1 MATRAWVR
9 CGGGALALV
18 VACLPSIAGAAAA
31 DAYASEW
38 AKSLKSS
45 ARLIAAGAG
54 LAGIEI
60 QLAPGAITYWRNP
73 GDAGAPPVF
82 SFEGS
87 TNLAS
92 AKPSLPAPMRI
103 AEGDGEA
110 FGYNHSLIVPI
121 AVTPIDA
128 SKPVILALK
137 LNYAACE
144 KICVPARAD
153 LSLALPASTDS
164 PYAAAIAAANAQ
176 VPRLVDWPDLKADL
190 AARGDNRWR
199 LCIPS
204 EPGLARDAFIEA
216 PDLWWIAISAQ
227 FDMVGPQ
234 SCFEVALRQ
243 KPEGASLP
251 VATRLTITG
260 GRGPIETNFTLS
272 P

>member
-1 MATRAWVR
+1 MAIRAMAR
-9 CGGGALALV
+9 SALCGLALAFVGL
-18 VACLPSIAGAAAA
+18 ASPAAA
-31 DAYASEW
+31 DIYASAW

-45 ARLIAAGAG
+45 ARLIAAGAS
-54 LAGIEI
+54 LAGVEI

-87 TNLAS
+87 ANLAK
-92 AKPSLPAPMRI
+92 AEPRFPAPTRI
-103 AEGDGEA
+103 AEGEGEA
-110 FGYNHSLIVPI
+110 FGYDHSLILPI
-121 AVTPIDA
+121 AVTAIDP

-144 KICVPARAD
+144 KICVPARAE

-164 PYAAAIAAANAQ
+164 PFAEAISAADAQ
-176 VPRLVDWPDLKADL
+176 VPRLVEWRGLKSEL
-190 AARGDNRWR
+190 ATLGGNRWR

-216 PDLWWIAISAQ
+216 PELWWISISAQ
-227 FDMVGPQ
+227 FDATGPK

-243 KPEGASLP
+243 KPEGAGLP

-260 GRGPIETNFTLS
+260 GEGPIETNLTLTQ
-272 P
+272 

>member
-1 MATRAWVR
+1 MAIRAMAR
-9 CGGGALALV
+9 SALCGLALAFVGL
-18 VACLPSIAGAAAA
+18 ASPAAA
-31 DAYASEW
+31 DIYASAW

-45 ARLIAAGAG
+45 ARLIAAGAS
-54 LAGIEI
+54 LAGVEI

-87 TNLAS
+87 ANLAS
-92 AKPSLPAPMRI
+92 AEPRFPAPTRI
-103 AEGDGEA
+103 AEGEGEA
-110 FGYNHSLIVPI
+110 FGYDRGVILPI
-121 AVTPIDA
+121 AVTPIDP
-128 SKPVILALK
+128 SKPVTLALK

-164 PYAAAIAAANAQ
+164 PYAGAIAAADAQ
-176 VPRLVDWPDLKADL
+176 VPRLVDWPDLNAAL
-190 AARGDNRWR
+190 AAQGGDRWR

-216 PDLWWIAISAQ
+216 PELWWIAISAQ

-260 GRGPIETNFTLS
+260 GRGPIETNFTLA